1 MNLGLEKLLTTEIN
15 ERTNRVEI
23 KALNEGLINE
33 LKSIKPDLN
42 IEDTELP
49 KIAQMRQLALE

>member
-1 MNLGLEKLLTTEIN
+1 
-15 ERTNRVEI
+15 VEI

-49 KIAQMRQLALE
+49 KIAQMRELALEQYVTKTIEEDGA